1 MSIMENSSIQEESL
15 NSAAVVSEVEAK
27 AKAEVKAEDVQA
39 VDSVKTDTEKNNQNI
54 LEQEDDSANK
64 ILSVEAKT
72 EIVEKLNK
80 AVELFDSD
88 IRFVKNPDVEDQTV
102 YVEVYSKET
111 GEVIRRIPPESLK
124 QSLKN
129 ISELT
134 GLLIDQIG

>member
-64 ILSVEAKT
+64 MLSVEAKT